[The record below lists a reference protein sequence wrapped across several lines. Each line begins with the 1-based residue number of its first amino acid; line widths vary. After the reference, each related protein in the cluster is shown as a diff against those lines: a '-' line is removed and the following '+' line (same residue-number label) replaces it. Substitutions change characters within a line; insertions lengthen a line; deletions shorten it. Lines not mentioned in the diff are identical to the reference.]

1 MGRDDQGG
9 ARKPLLVLGK
19 IAEILNSF
27 SLTRPAVTLR
37 ELQQATGLPMSTL
50 QRLVANM
57 VAHGF
62 LDRSGDLIRVG
73 VRMAYW
79 AAAAVKDFDVLSVVN
94 PVLKE
99 LRDKTGETACF
110 FRAEGVHRVC
120 VAVAETHH
128 ALRRDMYVGK
138 IAPITVGSAGRVL
151 LAWNPELAEQVL
163 RGSLPQLT
171 EQTVTDPGELRGLIA
186 RTRGEGCAITV
197 GERVDGASG
206 LAAPVFDS
214 AADLV
219 GALMVMGPTLRMPYE
234 QCLAWVDVLVEHAER
249 ITRTLGGRYPA

>member
-1 MGRDDQGG
+1 M
-9 ARKPLLVLGK
+9 LVLGK
-19 IAEILNSF
+19 VAEILNSF
-27 SLTRPAVTLR
+27 TLAKPSVTLR
-37 ELQQATGLPMSTL
+37 ELREATGLPTSTL

-62 LDRSGDLIRVG
+62 LDRVGDQVRIG
-73 VRMAYW
+73 ARMAFW
-79 AAAAVKDFDVLSVVN
+79 AAAAVKDLDVLSVVN

-99 LRDKTGETACF
+99 LRDKTGETTCF
-110 FRAEGVHRVC
+110 FRAEGAHRVC
-120 VAVAETHH
+120 VAVAETYH
-128 ALRRDMYVGK
+128 ALRRDMHVGK

-151 LAWNPELAEQVL
+151 LAWNPELAEEVL
-163 RGSLPQLT
+163 RGALPQLT

-186 RTRGEGCAITV
+186 RTRAEGCAITV

-206 LAAPVFDS
+206 LAAPVFDP

-219 GALMVMGPTLRMPYE
+219 GALMIMGPSLRMPYE
-234 QCLAWVDVLVEHAER
+234 QCLFWVDLLVEHADR